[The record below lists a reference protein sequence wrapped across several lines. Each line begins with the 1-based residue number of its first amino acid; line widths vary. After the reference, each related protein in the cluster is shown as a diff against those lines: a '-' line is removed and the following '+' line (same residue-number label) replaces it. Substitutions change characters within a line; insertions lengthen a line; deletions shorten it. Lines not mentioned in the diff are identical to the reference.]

1 MTLGPQ
7 LDTLEASGLIRL
19 AAARP
24 ELLYLFRH
32 WLVQDAAYTSLLKQ
46 ERRELHRLVGE
57 SLEKLYPEH
66 PAEQAAELA
75 VHFERAEMP
84 DRAVHYLIAAGHYA
98 LERYAI
104 QEART
109 FFDRAASLVPADG
122 DAPDQLRAR
131 VEIALGR
138 IKAGFSAKL
147 FDEEIAIVEA
157 VVPDAEKLGDQQ
169 LLLDTYLWVALLR
182 QQRGERYETSPEMHR
197 ALDRAT
203 EVGEALGDPSASAM
217 PLAFIGMSQ
226 VRDGELRAGTETLE
240 RAIPLLEQRRAF
252 IGASMAIA
260 TLSLGYARMG
270 DFARAREASDR
281 SIALAEGGDPIA
293 RLDAQIVKAMLESMS
308 GNLDQAHEIAQQC
321 VRQAD
326 ALGSPSCAVF
336 SRFVLGDVQL
346 QRGQPELA
354 KPTLER
360 GDILAF
366 GSAFVRP
373 MIEGWLG
380 SAQAE
385 LGDVAGA
392 RTAWE
397 AAVREAVAGGDRFT
411 EAAVRLRRATTL
423 AQQAN
428 PPWAEIAADLEVSVA
443 VFEAAEARPFLAN
456 ALGLYGPALLKL
468 GRADEGRAQL
478 ERATQVRESMGMK
491 AKAETIG
498 SEARPD
504 MTSDTSRPQRAAG

>member
-19 AAARP
+19 AATRP

-75 VHFERAEMP
+75 LHFERAEMAG
-84 DRAVHYLIAAGHYA
+84 RAVHYLIAAGRYA
-98 LERYAI
+98 MERFAI

-109 FFDRAASLVPADG
+109 FFDRAAALVSSDG
-122 DAPDQLRAR
+122 DTPEQLRAR

-138 IKAGFSAKL
+138 IKAGFSIKL
-147 FDEEIAIVEA
+147 YEEDLAIVEA
-157 VVPDAEKLGDQQ
+157 VVPDAEKLGDAT
-169 LLLDTYLWVALLR
+169 LLLDVYLWIALLR
-182 QQRGERYETSPEMHR
+182 QQRGERYETSPDMHH

-203 EVGEALGDPSASAM
+203 EIGRALGDPSAAAL
-217 PLAFIGMSQ
+217 PLALIGISQ
-226 VRDGELRAGTETLE
+226 VRDGDLRPGTETLE
-240 RAIPLLEQRRAF
+240 RAIPLLEQRRAW

-260 TLSLGYARMG
+260 TLAMGYARMG
-270 DFARAREASDR
+270 DFARARQAAERAA
-281 SIALAEGGDPIA
+281 ALAEGGDPIA

-308 GNLDQAHEIAQQC
+308 GNLDEAHNLAQQC
-321 VRQAD
+321 VLQAD

-346 QRGQPELA
+346 RKGQPELA

-373 MIEGWLG
+373 MVEAWLG
-380 SAQAE
+380 SAQAA
-385 LGDVAGA
+385 LGDTDGA
-392 RTAWE
+392 RAAWE
-397 AAVREAVAGGDRFT
+397 TAIHEAVDGGDRFS
-411 EAAVRLRRATTL
+411 EALIRLRRAATL
-423 AQQAN
+423 AQEAK
-428 PPWAEIAADLEVSVA
+428 PPWSEIVSDLEVGVR
-443 VFEAAEARPFLAN
+443 VFEAAGARPFLAD
-456 ALGLYGPALLKL
+456 ALQLYGRALVQL
-468 GRADEGRAQL
+468 GRVDEGRTQLARAAQVL
-478 ERATQVRESMGMK
+478 ESMGMK
-491 AKAETIG
+491 AKADALRSGLGAERL
-498 SEARPD
+498 SPD
-504 MTSDTSRPQRAAG
+504 VPRTQRG

>member
-75 VHFERAEMP
+75 VHFERAEMS

-109 FFDRAASLVPADG
+109 FFDRAAGLVSSDG

-157 VVPDAEKLGDQQ
+157 VVADAEKLGDQQ
-169 LLLDTYLWVALLR
+169 LLLDIYLWVALLR
-182 QQRGERYETSPEMHR
+182 QQRGERYETSPEMHH
-197 ALDRAT
+197 ALDRAR
-203 EVGEALGDPSASAM
+203 ELGEALGDRSASAM
-217 PLAFIGMSQ
+217 PLAFIGISQ

-281 SIALAEGGDPIA
+281 AIALAEGGDPIA

-321 VRQAD
+321 VLQAD
-326 ALGSPSCAVF
+326 SLGSPTCAVF

-346 QRGQPELA
+346 RQGQPELA

-373 MIEGWLG
+373 MIEAWLG

-385 LGDVAGA
+385 LGDEVRA
-392 RTAWE
+392 RAAWE
-397 AAVREAVAGGDRFT
+397 SAIQEAIAGGDRFS
-411 EAAVRLRRATTL
+411 EAAIRLRRAASL

-428 PPWAEIAADLEVSVA
+428 PPWAEIASDLEVSVA

-456 ALGLYGPALLKL
+456 ALELYGRALLKL
-468 GRADEGRAQL
+468 GRAEDGRTQSA
-478 ERATQVRESMGMK
+478 RAAEVVESMGLKRK
-491 AKAETIG
+491 ADPIASVGPPPPRTDG
-498 SEARPD
+498 
-504 MTSDTSRPQRAAG
+504 

>member
-1 MTLGPQ
+1 MTVGPQ

-19 AAARP
+19 YAARP

-84 DRAVHYLIAAGHYA
+84 DRAVPYLIAAGHYA

-109 FFDRAASLVPADG
+109 FFDRAASLVSPDG

-138 IKAGFSAKL
+138 IRAGFSAKL

-157 VVPDAEKLGDQQ
+157 VLSDAEKLGSQP
-169 LLLDTYLWVALLR
+169 LLLDVHLWIALLR
-182 QQRGERYETSPEMHR
+182 QQRGERYETSPELR
-197 ALDRAT
+197 RSLDRAS
-203 EVGEALGDPSASAM
+203 ELGAALGDPSANAL
-217 PLAFIGMSQ
+217 PLALIGMSQ
-226 VRDGELRAGTETLE
+226 VHSGELRVGTATLE
-240 RAIPLLEQRRAF
+240 QAIPLLEQRRAF

-270 DFARAREASDR
+270 DFARARVAVDR
-281 SIALAEGGDPIA
+281 AVALAEGGDPIA
-293 RLDAQIVKAMLESMS
+293 RLDANITKAILESMS
-308 GNLDQAHEIAQQC
+308 GNLAEAHDLAQQC
-321 VRQAD
+321 VLQAD
-326 ALGSPSCAVF
+326 SLGSPSCAVF
-336 SRFVLGDVQL
+336 SRFVLADVQL
-346 QRGQPELA
+346 RQGQPELA
-354 KPTLER
+354 RPTLER

-366 GSAFVRP
+366 GAAFVKP
-373 MIEGWLG
+373 MIEAWLAA
-380 SAQAE
+380 AQAE

-392 RTAWE
+392 RAAWE
-397 AAVREAVAGGDRFT
+397 NAIGEAVAGGDRFS
-411 EAAVRLRRATTL
+411 EAAIRLRRAATL
-423 AQQAN
+423 ARQ
-428 PPWAEIAADLEVSVA
+428 PDPRWSDILADLEVSVA
-443 VFEAAEARPFLAN
+443 VFEAAEARPFLADALELRGRALI
-456 ALGLYGPALLKL
+456 ALGHSE
-468 GRADEGRAQL
+468 EGRTQS
-478 ERATQVRESMGMK
+478 ERASQVRESMALK
-491 AKAETIG
+491 AAT
-498 SEARPD
+498 
-504 MTSDTSRPQRAAG
+504 